1 MSRLTRLTAV
11 AIGALL
17 VSTAAQA
24 QTIAGTV
31 RDTSG
36 AVMPGVT
43 VEAASPALIERMR
56 TVVTDGSGQ
65 YKIVS
70 LTPGVYTVTFTLPGF
85 TTVKREGIELMG
97 DFTASVNVEL
107 KVGSL
112 EETIT
117 VAGATPLVDVQSL
130 TKQSV
135 FTREVLDVL
144 PAAHTCIRRI

>member
-1 MSRLTRLTAV
+1 GATRA
-11 AIGALL
+11 
-17 VSTAAQA
+17 
-24 QTIAGTV
+24 
-31 RDTSG
+31 
-36 AVMPGVT
+36 
-43 VEAASPALIERMR
+43 AASPPLIERVR
-56 TVVTDGSGQ
+56 TAATDWSAQ

-85 TTVKREGIELMG
+85 TTVKREGIELTG
-97 DFTASVNVEL
+97 DFTAGVNVEL

-135 FTREVLDVL
+135 FTRDVLDVL
-144 PAAHTCIRRI
+144 PAAHSI